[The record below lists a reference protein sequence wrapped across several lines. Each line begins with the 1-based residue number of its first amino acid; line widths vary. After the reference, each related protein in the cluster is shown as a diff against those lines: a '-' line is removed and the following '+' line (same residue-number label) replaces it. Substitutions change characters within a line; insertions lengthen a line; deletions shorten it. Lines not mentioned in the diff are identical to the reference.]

1 MLKIIHIG
9 RSRTLTFILSHEFF
23 ILATVTLVVH
33 TDNIPG
39 SICQIDIELVAFVR
53 QVNHCTVADIVVFVL
68 PSNTNHVQNRYL

>member
-33 TDNIPG
+33 ADNIPG
-39 SICQIDIELVAFVR
+39 SICQIDLELVAFVR
-53 QVNHCTVADIVVFVL
+53 
-68 PSNTNHVQNRYL
+68 